1 MPGDDNITTTTT
13 MISNTRDIS
22 VLDAPLK
29 AHLAKDYSLA
39 DLESLELS
47 SPLPRFDDEAAFE
60 LGSFIRQEARKMYP
74 EKCITIDI
82 SLPSRH
88 CLFRCTSINGSSLD
102 NTKWV
107 QRKQNTVF
115 RFNHSTYFIRMKK
128 GDIPMEQRFFISA
141 EEYAFHGGA
150 VPIYVQ
156 GVSFPVACLTISG
169 LQQNEDHFLATVALE
184 QFKRDMEA

>member
-1 MPGDDNITTTTT
+1 

-29 AHLAKDYSLA
+29 SLLAQEFSLA
-39 DLESLELS
+39 QLEELELGAA
-47 SPLPRFDDEAAFE
+47 LPRFDDETAFE
-60 LGSFIRQEARKMYP
+60 LGCFIRQEARKMYP
-74 EKCITIDI
+74 EKCVTIDV

-88 CLFRCTSINGSSLD
+88 CLFRATSINGSSLD

-150 VPIYVQ
+150 VPIYVK

-169 LQQNEDHFLATVALE
+169 LQQNEDHFLATAALQ
-184 QFKRDMEA
+184 QFQKDLQE